1 VLIVSAVMN
10 GFPPPPRDICLLT
23 SLNTAITPFMLPER
37 LRVPGMIVTNAG
49 LSLFD
54 GHKKSPGER
63 G

>member
-1 VLIVSAVMN
+1 MN